1 MAMRRQ
7 FKNKARK
14 NSRGN
19 DEQPEFFRVRTPTGR
34 EVFGLLEQRY
44 GGSRMRVKCL
54 DGMTRVCRIPG
65 RLKRKLWVREGD
77 IVLVEPWELSG
88 DEKGDIVY
96 KYRPNQVDWLKNKGY
111 LKKMEQFE
119 EF

>member
-1 MAMRRQ
+1 LKRHFRE
-7 FKNKARK
+7 KKKKRK
-14 NSRGN
+14 KKDG
-19 DEQPEFFRVRTPTGR
+19 EQPEFFRVKTPQGR
-34 EVFGLLEQRY
+34 EVFGLLEQRF

-54 DGMTRVCRIPG
+54 DGRTRVCRIPG

-88 DEKGDIVY
+88 NEKGDIIY

-111 LKKMEQFE
+111 LKKMEEFE